1 MKFGNDVNEPM
12 NLMTPSGKVVIK
24 KSDFPDLWDS
34 TGLAGDHF
42 IAYRH
47 IEMNSKKYLFY
58 KGSDS
63 TKIERY
69 QFEFANGFEP
79 SDVDTSDSNILTK
92 FGFIIY
98 KVNFIIDGVKESKVR
113 EIYINVDSSSTDNI
127 IYAGTL
133 TDPDKDDYLGLAVF
147 CDTNPISSATG
158 GIPGISG

>member
-1 MKFGNDVNEPM
+1 M
-12 NLMTPSGKVVIK
+12 
-24 KSDFPDLWDS
+24 DFFL
-34 TGLAGDHF
+34 
-42 IAYRH
+42 
-47 IEMNSKKYLFY
+47 
-58 KGSDS
+58 
-63 TKIERY
+63 
-69 QFEFANGFEP
+69 NG
-79 SDVDTSDSNILTK
+79 K

-113 EIYINVDSSSTDNI
+113 EIYINVDSGSTDNI